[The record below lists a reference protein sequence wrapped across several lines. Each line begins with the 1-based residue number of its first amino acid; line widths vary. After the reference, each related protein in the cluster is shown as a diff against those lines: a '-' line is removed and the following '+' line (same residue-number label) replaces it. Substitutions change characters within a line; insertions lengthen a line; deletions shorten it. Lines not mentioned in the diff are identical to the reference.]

1 MSVCEIR
8 IPTYKRPAWLKRAL
22 NSLIVQDFSDWRAIV
37 MDDSP
42 DCEAKDVV
50 FGLRDNRII
59 YWQNPH
65 RLGGAAN
72 LDRAFQS
79 KSFLGSTWACALEDD
94 NWLMPSFLRKNIR
107 ALDTHRVGLIL
118 RNQTIHVQEK
128 NGSAVTTRTTR
139 GEWFTERQYDPIELH
154 AHLFF
159 FEGVSNGG
167 LFWDTSIPSNLYVG
181 PSVNDSGLQ
190 EYCRTLQIREAV
202 YFKAEPLCVWSEMSP
217 ELIFRSSISTRSV
230 TRGLQSLIQYLIRK
244 YNKEIIELAKTLSS
258 RLLLEER
265 FEMSLLDALYTDY
278 DFQAITKVQALKRYL
293 RSYAKFKCIAD
304 PLSDYFS
311 VLDGA

>member
-1 MSVCEIR
+1 
-8 IPTYKRPAWLKRAL
+8 
-22 NSLIVQDFSDWRAIV
+22 

-42 DCEAKDVV
+42 DCEGKDIVSE
-50 FGLRDNRII
+50 LRDRRII
-59 YWQNPH
+59 YWQNPR

-79 KSFLGSTWACALEDD
+79 KSFLGATWACVLEDD
-94 NWLMPSFLRKNIR
+94 NWLMPSFLTKNIQ
-107 ALDTHRVGLIL
+107 ALDNHGVGLIL
-118 RNQTIHVQEK
+118 RNQAIHIQRK
-128 NGSAVTTRTTR
+128 NGAAVTTRTTR
-139 GEWFTERQYDPIELH
+139 GEWFTEKQYDPLELH

-167 LFWDTSIPSNLYVG
+167 LFWNTSIPSNLHVG

-190 EYCRTLQIREAV
+190 EYCRTLQISEAV
-202 YFKAEPLCVWSEMSP
+202 YFKAEPLCVWSEMAP
-217 ELIFRSSISTRSV
+217 ELIFRSAIDTRSV

-244 YNKEIIELAKTLSS
+244 YNKRIIELARGLSS

-278 DFQAITKVQALKRYL
+278 DFRAITKSQAFKRYL
-293 RSYAKFKCIAD
+293 RSYAKSKFIAD

-311 VLDGA
+311 VLDHG